1 MTSTYP
7 SSSRTTPFL
16 RNHAQKKTP
25 DIDVPSIT
33 RSVLLDNAEHVV
45 SHEGTSQ
52 YSRNGSGAAACGL
65 AALNFARVVFLKEQ
79 DGLRD
84 APLLQAVLSREC
96 AEEITSVCA
105 QWSGNLHLEV
115 DEICRVPAF
124 EKTLKLKT
132 TTYGQPGVHH
142 FKSLIT
148 DLVNLDSSAVVII
161 TRPPEILACLK
172 LRLST
177 RNVFII
183 FDSHPRPSYPN
194 GAGAIVSTSVEGTA
208 RRLTELLPTVDL
220 QDGILQWQAQLLSN
234 CSGHVFVPHSLD
246 TSAAALWQAVLESS
260 LAQLSMQAEISD
272 LRSQNDFQT
281 SEQQRL
287 ESELKEVE
295 ERCRRQE
302 RTIQELRSSA
312 SNTPSYLTG
321 IPQRHS
327 SSPTSRSFNPSS
339 SKTSTSAV
347 SRYTATSYSTSS
359 RSSGPRDT
367 RGSPPAPLDDNLSY
381 ARRLQGKIESE
392 DRAHPVERTS
402 GRYAATTS
410 SRSDYFDRDYGLS
423 YARRLQ
429 SEFDSEDRALSAE
442 RTTLSRYTTTSHST
456 SSRSAGPRDT
466 RGGQLPD
473 DGLSYAK
480 RLQNE
485 FDSED
490 RALSAERIKLSKDVQ
505 QVFQCGIC
513 MDDLPE
519 DSVARPDPCRHA
531 FCREC
536 MRGYVSNRL
545 EEHRFPILCPICTAG
560 KGKGKSVTGEVS
572 QSLALNLG
580 LTDDQFSIW
589 TEMEMVT
596 FSVLL
601 HCRKCQR
608 SMFVARDEHEE
619 AKIIACPLPDCS
631 HAWCK
636 QCQQTIDFDGPKHS
650 CDGTSELDH
659 LMKQQGWK
667 YCPSCKTPI
676 QKVSGCNHIH
686 FCYLC
691 GGLIVKSAL
700 GQEVKEATSNHFRSK
715 CALFE
720 VPGE

>member
-16 RNHAQKKTP
+16 RNYAQKKTP
-25 DIDVPSIT
+25 DIDVASIT

-45 SHEGTSQ
+45 SYEGTGQ
-52 YSRNGSGAAACGL
+52 YSANGSGAAACGL

-84 APLLQAVLSREC
+84 APLLQAVLSPEC
-96 AEEITSVCA
+96 AEETTSVCA

-124 EKTLKLKT
+124 DKTLKLKT
-132 TTYGQPGVHH
+132 TTYGQPGVHF

-148 DLVNLDSSAVVII
+148 DLIDLDSSAVAII

-172 LRLST
+172 LQLST
-177 RNVFII
+177 RNVFVI

-194 GAGAIVSTSVEGTA
+194 GAGAIVSTSVESTA

-220 QDGILQWQAQLLSN
+220 QDRILQWQAQLLSN

-246 TSAAALWQAVLESS
+246 TSTAALWQAVLESS

-272 LRSQNDFQT
+272 LRSQKDFQA

-312 SNTPSYLTG
+312 SNTRSHLTG

-327 SSPTSRSFNPSS
+327 SSPTSRQFNPSN
-339 SKTSTSAV
+339 
-347 SRYTATSYSTSS
+347 S
-359 RSSGPRDT
+359 RSPGPRDLPG
-367 RGSPPAPLDDNLSY
+367 GSFFE
-381 ARRLQGKIESE
+381 Q
-392 DRAHPVERTS
+392 
-402 GRYAATTS
+402 
-410 SRSDYFDRDYGLS
+410 
-423 YARRLQ
+423 
-429 SEFDSEDRALSAE
+429 
-442 RTTLSRYTTTSHST
+442 
-456 SSRSAGPRDT
+456 
-466 RGGQLPD
+466 D
-473 DGLSYAK
+473 DGLSYAR

-490 RALSAERIKLSKDVQ
+490 RALSAERHKLSKNVQ
-505 QVFQCGIC
+505 RVFQCGIC
-513 MDDLPE
+513 MEDMPE
-519 DSVARPDPCRHA
+519 DSVARPDPCGHP

-536 MRGYVSNRL
+536 MRGYVSSRL
-545 EEHRFPILCPICTAG
+545 EEHRFPVLCPTCTAG
-560 KGKGKSVTGEVS
+560 KGKGKDVTGVS
-572 QSLALNLG
+572 QALALNLG
-580 LTDDQFSIW
+580 LTDEQFSIW
-589 TEMEMVT
+589 TEMEMVA

-601 HCRKCQR
+601 HCRKCER
-608 SMFVARDEHEE
+608 SMFVAKDEHDE
-619 AKIIACPLPDCS
+619 AKIIPCPLPDCS

-636 QCQQTIDFDGPKHS
+636 QCQQTIDFNGPKHS

-676 QKVSGCNHIH
+676 QKVSGCNHMSCMTPACNTH

-700 GQEVKEATSNHFRSK
+700 GQEVREATSNHFSSN

>member
-1 MTSTYP
+1 MTSMYP
-7 SSSRTTPFL
+7 SSSRTAPFL
-16 RNHAQKKTP
+16 RNYAQKKTP
-25 DIDVPSIT
+25 EIDVESIT
-33 RSVLLDNAEHVV
+33 RSVLLDGTEHVV

-52 YSRNGSGAAACGL
+52 YNRNGSGAAACGL

-79 DGLRD
+79 SDLRD
-84 APLLQAVLSREC
+84 AALLRAVLSREC
-96 AEEITSVCA
+96 AEESTAVCA
-105 QWSGNLHLEV
+105 LWSGNLHLEV
-115 DEICRVPAF
+115 EDICRVPAF
-124 EKTLKLKT
+124 EKTLKLKS
-132 TTYGQPGVHH
+132 TTYGLPGVHH

-148 DLVNLDSSAVVII
+148 DLTSLDSSAVVVI

-246 TSAAALWQAVLESS
+246 TSTAALWQAVLESS
-260 LAQLSMQAEISD
+260 LAQLSIQAEISD
-272 LRSQNDFQT
+272 LRSQNDFQAN
-281 SEQQRL
+281 EQKRL
-287 ESELKEVE
+287 ESELKEAE
-295 ERCRRQE
+295 ERCRLQE
-302 RTIQELRSSA
+302 RTIQELKSSA
-312 SNTPSYLTG
+312 SNHHTG
-321 IPQRHS
+321 ITQWRS
-327 SSPTSRSFNPSS
+327 SSPTSRLFNPSS
-339 SKTSTSAV
+339 SKPSTSTV
-347 SRYTATSYSTSS
+347 SRYTATSHSTSS
-359 RSSGPRDT
+359 RSAGSDDT
-367 RGSPPAPLDDNLSY
+367 RGGPEESSFDWDDDPGIS
-381 ARRLQGKIESE
+381 
-392 DRAHPVERTS
+392 
-402 GRYAATTS
+402 
-410 SRSDYFDRDYGLS
+410 
-423 YARRLQ
+423 RLQ

-442 RTTLSRYTTTSHST
+442 R
-456 SSRSAGPRDT
+456 
-466 RGGQLPD
+466 
-473 DGLSYAK
+473 
-480 RLQNE
+480 
-485 FDSED
+485 
-490 RALSAERIKLSKDVQ
+490 IKLSQTVQ
-505 QVFQCGIC
+505 KVFQCGIC
-513 MDDLPE
+513 MEEMPE
-519 DSVARPDPCRHA
+519 DSVARPDSCGHA

-536 MRGYVSNRL
+536 MRGYVSTRL
-545 EEHRFPILCPICTAG
+545 EEHRFPILCPTCTAG
-560 KGKGKSVTGEVS
+560 KGKGKGVTGEVS
-572 QSLALNLG
+572 QHLALNLG
-580 LTDDQFSIW
+580 LTDEQFSIW
-589 TEMEMVT
+589 TEMEMVS

-619 AKIIACPLPDCS
+619 AKIIGCPLPDCN

-676 QKVSGCNHIH
+676 QKVSGCNHMSCMTPACNTH

-700 GQEVKEATSNHFRSK
+700 GQEVKEATSNHYRLK

-720 VPGE
+720 VPAE